1 MTPKPTQ
8 MMSAAPVRRDPLLA
22 GLAWLVALATA
33 FLVACSPSTPQ
44 TFEKAA
50 ADATDSL
57 IAQTGRWPP
66 YLAKIES
73 LVARPDPKD
82 AKRAIVI
89 DPMLDM
95 ITGQQTE
102 TTQLLERR
110 VSQRIGTNFP
120 QFAFL
125 PFEADN
131 LPKAELLL
139 TGTITRVA
147 ADSPNRAALRLNLA
161 LTDLKTHLVVAQA
174 SAQALPDNLNS
185 KPSRYYSDSPLLI
198 KDKVVEGYAR
208 TTLTAA
214 GQRADPYYAERVGV
228 ATVIT
233 EATTLY
239 NAERYQDALGRYKE
253 ALATP
258 KGEQL
263 RAESG
268 VYLSNVKLGNNA
280 EAEAAFG
287 RMVALGI
294 AYNELGVKFLFNA
307 GGVDFWSDS
316 KISGAYEMW
325 LRRIA
330 REAVAAGSC
339 MNVVGHTSKSG
350 PAPANVALSLR
361 RAAYVRQRLVAEQ
374 PALAQRT
381 AAEGMG
387 FAQNIVG
394 SGSDDAFDVL
404 DRRVEF
410 RIVPC
415 P

>member
-1 MTPKPTQ
+1 MTPSLGEPATRRLRL
-8 MMSAAPVRRDPLLA
+8 AALVLVGA
-22 GLAWLVALATA
+22 ALVA
-33 FLVACSPSTPQ
+33 ACSPTQPQ

-50 ADATDSL
+50 ADATDRL
-57 IAQTGRWPP
+57 VAQTGRWPAF
-66 YLAKIES
+66 LARLES
-73 LVARPDPKD
+73 WVSRPDPK
-82 AKRAIVI
+82 APRRGVVL

-110 VSQRIGTNFP
+110 VTQRIGNHFP
-120 QFAFL
+120 QFEFL

-131 LPKAELLL
+131 LPRAQLLL

-147 ADSPNRAALRLNLA
+147 DAPNGGALRLNLA
-161 LTDLKTHLVVAQA
+161 FTDLKTHMVVAQA
-174 SAQALPDNLNS
+174 SALALAENLNS
-185 KPSRYYSDSPLLI
+185 TPSRYYSDSPLLI
-198 KDKVVEGYAR
+198 RDKVVEGYAK

-214 GQRADPYYAERVGV
+214 GQRADPYYTERVGV

-239 NAERYQDALGRYKE
+239 NAERYQDALGRYKT
-253 ALATP
+253 ALAAP

-268 VYLSNVKLGNNA
+268 VYLSNVKLGNTM

-287 RMVALGI
+287 RMVALGF
-294 AYNELGVKFLFNA
+294 AYNELGVKFLFSP
-307 GGVDFWSDS
+307 GGTDFWTDP
-316 KISGAYEMW
+316 KISGAYGMW

-361 RAAYVRQRLVAEQ
+361 RAASVRQRLIAEQ
-374 PALAQRT
+374 PGLAQRT
-381 AAEGMG
+381 LAEGMG

-394 SGSDDAFDVL
+394 SGTDDAFDVL

>member
-1 MTPKPTQ
+1 MTSSP
-8 MMSAAPVRRDPLLA
+8 AAPAPAPRRL
-22 GLAWLVALATA
+22 ALAALTLSCA
-33 FLVACSPSTPQ
+33 ALLVACSRSSPL

-57 IAQTGRWPP
+57 VAQTGRWPAF
-66 YLAKIES
+66 LAKVES
-73 LVARPDPKD
+73 WIARPDPK
-82 AKRAIVI
+82 APKRSIVL

-95 ITGQQTE
+95 ITSQQTE

-110 VSQRIGTNFP
+110 VTQRIGNKYP
-120 QFAFL
+120 QFEFL
-125 PFEADN
+125 PFEAAN
-131 LPKAELLL
+131 LPRAQWLL
-139 TGTITRVA
+139 TGTITRA
-147 ADSPNRAALRLNLA
+147 ADAASGGALRLNLA
-161 LTDLKTHLVVAQA
+161 LTDLKTHTVVAQA
-174 SAQALPDNLNS
+174 SALALAENLNNT
-185 KPSRYYSDSPLLI
+185 PSRYYSDSPLLI
-198 KDKVVEGYAR
+198 RDKVVDGYAR
-208 TTLTAA
+208 TTLTAP
-214 GQRADPYYAERVGV
+214 GQRADPYYVERVGV

-233 EATTLY
+233 AATTLY
-239 NAERYQDALGRYKE
+239 NAERYQDALGRYQT

-268 VYLSNVKLGNNA
+268 VYLSNVKLGNTE

-287 RMVALGI
+287 RMVALGF
-294 AYNELGVKFLFNA
+294 AYHELGVKFLFGA
-307 GGVDFWSDS
+307 GGTDFWTDP
-316 KISGAYEMW
+316 KISGAYRMW

-361 RAAYVRQRLVAEQ
+361 RAAYVRQRLIAEQ

-381 AAEGMG
+381 VAEGVG